1 MSYNDIYD
9 DLLYDQPADYFTQ
22 ALSNGRIKTL
32 GNSLESGYKGMTNTV
47 SNQFNRQVEMVK
59 ELSRQINTHSTPI
72 VWVIIF
78 VLFFI
83 IIII

>member
-9 DLLYDQPADYFTQ
+9 DLLYNQPADYFTQ
-22 ALSNGRIKTL
+22 ALSDGNIKTM
-32 GNSLESGYKGMTNTV
+32 GNSLESGYNTV
-47 SNQFNRQVEMVK
+47 LNQFNKQVEMVK
-59 ELSRQINTHSTPI
+59 ELSRQINTHSTPL

>member
-9 DLLYDQPADYFTQ
+9 DLLYNQPADYFTQ
-22 ALSNGRIKTL
+22 ALSDGHIKTI
-32 GNSLESGYKGMTNTV
+32 GNSLESGYNTV
-47 SNQFNRQVEMVK
+47 SNQFNKQVEMVK
-59 ELSRQINTHSTPI
+59 ELSRQINTHSTPL

>member
-78 VLFFI
+78 TLFFI